1 MDESYQKWLL
11 IGEAFS
17 LLCIMVTLWRVA
29 DHLSMLVKRLTGLML
44 AVQEL
49 CDRIWELRSE

>member
-11 IGEAFS
+11 ICEVSS
-17 LLCIMVTLWRVA
+17 LLSIMVTLWGIA
-29 DHLSMLVKRLTGLML
+29 GHLSMLVKRLTGLML

-49 CDRIWELRSE
+49 CDRIWELRE